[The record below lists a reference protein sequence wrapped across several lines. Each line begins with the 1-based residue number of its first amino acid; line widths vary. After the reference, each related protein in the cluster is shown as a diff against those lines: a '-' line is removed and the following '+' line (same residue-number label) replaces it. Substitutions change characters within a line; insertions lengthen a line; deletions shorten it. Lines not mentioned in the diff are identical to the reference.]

1 VEEAAAE
8 EKETVVQGAASS
20 IAASIAAVE
29 GIKVLSGFGETLAGT
44 LLYYDSRF
52 MARGPF
58 CLILGTTG
66 CSNFD
71 YMTACGVSG

>member
-1 VEEAAAE
+1 MISTAW
-8 EKETVVQGAASS
+8 GLASLPLGR
-20 IAASIAAVE
+20 ATEAVE

-58 CLILGTTG
+58 CLII
-66 CSNFD
+66 
-71 YMTACGVSG
+71 GVTRVTILVT